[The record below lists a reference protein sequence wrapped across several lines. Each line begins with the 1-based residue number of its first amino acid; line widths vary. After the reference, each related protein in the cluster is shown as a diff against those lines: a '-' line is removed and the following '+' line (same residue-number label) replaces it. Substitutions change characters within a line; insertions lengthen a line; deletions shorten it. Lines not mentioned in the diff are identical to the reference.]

1 MRSARLT
8 GPAAALALALPG
20 APPLRLPAPH
30 ARAAARTTWIV
41 GGRPSRETT
50 RLGRAAGGRP
60 LTSGAFA
67 VATTRARPLARA
79 LRRNGLLVFAEPDRR
94 ADELQAPPPQQ
105 QPPPPD
111 PMSPQATWRDQVVD
125 GQLAPPAVTPESPL
139 LALIDSQLDTTHP
152 EFQGGNTTS
161 LGGQPV
167 TNEHGTAT
175 AAVAAAP
182 ANGVG
187 ILGIWPGMRALNI
200 PLPGEIT
207 CADSVQGIVTAIK
220 QHAQVINMSYGSPS
234 LCFDESVAV
243 QAATAAGITVVAAAG
258 NEFAQGNPLEFP
270 ASLPHVLTVAA
281 VGPNNTSS
289 YFSNASAA
297 VDLSAPGQGILT
309 AVPTAYDPEPP
320 ADGYAPLDGTSFAA
334 PMVAAAAAWVRAA
347 RPDLKRDQVSQ
358 VLRSAAHDVEKPGW
372 DPATGWGIVSVA
384 QALAAKTPPND
395 PLEPNDDIVWVDG
408 RAFGRADPAVY
419 SGNGVRRVLAEIDR
433 YEDPNDV
440 YRVVVPAGRKVRVSV
455 KPVFGD
461 PDLAVYGRGAKA
473 VSTSRDV
480 KASRHS
486 GHKGDGVTVRNRTR
500 SKRTFYARVFIHA
513 KAARLDSGYV
523 LRIQRVR

>member
-60 LTSGAFA
+60 LTAGAFA
-67 VATTRARPLARA
+67 VAATRARPLARA
-79 LRRNGLLVFAEPDRR
+79 LRRRGLLVFAEPDRR
-94 ADELQAPPPQQ
+94 AHELQAPPPQP

-125 GQLAPPAVTPESPL
+125 GQLAPPAVAPDSPL
-139 LALIDSQLDTTHP
+139 LALIDSQLDSSPP
-152 EFQGGNTTS
+152 EFQGGNPTS

-207 CADSVQGIVTAIK
+207 CADSVQGIVAAIK

-234 LCFDESVAV
+234 LCFAEYLAI
-243 QAATAAGITVVAAAG
+243 QAATGQGITVVAAAG

-270 ASLPHVLTVAA
+270 ASLPHVVTVAA
-281 VGPNNTSS
+281 AGPDSRS
-289 YFSNASAA
+289 AAYFSSASAA
-297 VDLSAPGQGILT
+297 VDVTAPGVGILT
-309 AVPTAYDPEPP
+309 AVPTGFDPEPP
-320 ADGYAPLDGTSFAA
+320 TDGYAHLDGTSFAA
-334 PMVAAAAAWVRAA
+334 PMVAAAAAWVRGA
-347 RPDLKRDQVSQ
+347 RPELRRDQVAQ
-358 VLRSAAHDVEKPGW
+358 VLRSSATDLDPPGW
-372 DPATGWGIVSVA
+372 DATTGWG
-384 QALAAKTPPND
+384 
-395 PLEPNDDIVWVDG
+395 
-408 RAFGRADPAVY
+408 
-419 SGNGVRRVLAEIDR
+419 
-433 YEDPNDV
+433 
-440 YRVVVPAGRKVRVSV
+440 
-455 KPVFGD
+455 
-461 PDLAVYGRGAKA
+461 
-473 VSTSRDV
+473 
-480 KASRHS
+480 
-486 GHKGDGVTVRNRTR
+486 
-500 SKRTFYARVFIHA
+500 
-513 KAARLDSGYV
+513 
-523 LRIQRVR
+523 